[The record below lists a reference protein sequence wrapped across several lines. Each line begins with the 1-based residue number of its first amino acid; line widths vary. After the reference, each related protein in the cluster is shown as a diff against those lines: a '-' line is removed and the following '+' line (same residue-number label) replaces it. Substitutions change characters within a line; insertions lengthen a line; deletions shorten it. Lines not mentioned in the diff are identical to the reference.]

1 METLIEQFGD
11 TSKNVQACTFL
22 EVSSNCSEVFLIKKE
37 GANMDKKDILKSVY
51 EDFFGIEKLAREN
64 ERIAQELEEMNSKYK
79 PLKEEEIPEIIVN
92 KDEEKQ
98 VDDGAEPQEE
108 IDKDK
113 YMKDVF
119 EDIDSL
125 YIDEASKDLLKR
137 IIEYM
142 RKYNEK
148 IEKQYISFNLK
159 MYSNNKETISQIVKI
174 LLDSGDIFKYL
185 KDGEAAYYSMYDI
198 EEVKQIESVYASKNS
213 VVVFQ
218 NFEGFTEKED
228 SFKNKFMSKFDDTLS
243 KNENQVLTILCAKNK
258 ELINEAFSKN
268 DELLQKYF
276 DFEITGIEPDVQD
289 AYQDILN
296 YLEEKMEVTDDFKV
310 KLLDYITKNY
320 AGNSLPYPEYRDKLC
335 GKILFTK
342 ELPEVEKE
350 KTMEEIFEEL
360 NALVGLDKV
369 KNMLHDLVDLI
380 ELKNKTKD
388 DLKIKNINLHMVFLG
403 NPGTGK
409 TTVARIVAEM
419 LYNLKYIKQN
429 KLIEA
434 SSKDLVAEYVGQ
446 TAPKTNAVV
455 QKALGGVLFIDEAY
469 SLASG
474 QGQGNSFNEE
484 AIATLIQAMENYRD
498 DLVVIFAGYT
508 REMQD
513 FLNANSGIVSRIGYT
528 VEFED
533 YTPDELIQIFNQ
545 MMEKS
550 GFIVTKEAQ
559 NKVREIIEEY
569 KGTKNFGN
577 ARFVRNIYEKSIVKH
592 ASNTKGKKG
601 KKVLKTIS
609 KDDIS
614 TENILKM

>member
-1 METLIEQFGD
+1 
-11 TSKNVQACTFL
+11 
-22 EVSSNCSEVFLIKKE
+22 
-37 GANMDKKDILKSVY
+37 MDKKDILKNVY
-51 EDFFGIEKLAREN
+51 DDFFGIGEKKEVEELNQKIKEKLDEDTIQISMPQDKEN
-64 ERIAQELEEMNSKYK
+64 ISEN
-79 PLKEEEIPEIIVN
+79 N
-92 KDEEKQ
+92 
-98 VDDGAEPQEE
+98 
-108 IDKDK
+108 IDKDTK
-113 YMKDVF
+113 LKESFDK
-119 EDIDSL
+119 IDSL
-125 YIDEASKDLLKR
+125 YIDEKSKEILKK
-137 IIEYM
+137 IIEYI
-142 RKYNEK
+142 RKYNEG
-148 IEKQYISFNLK
+148 IEKNFISFNMCIFSKSKETLHEILK
-159 MYSNNKETISQIVKI
+159 ILNDNINYFSYLPQGDICLTSFFDIESAKNIDEIYSSDNNIICFENPNAFSAKDQNEKEKMIYKINQSIIDKEKNYLTVFSAENKESLENIFLMSDELKNEFADFTIN
-174 LLDSGDIFKYL
+174 
-185 KDGEAAYYSMYDI
+185 
-198 EEVKQIESVYASKNS
+198 EVK
-213 VVVFQ
+213 
-218 NFEGFTEKED
+218 
-228 SFKNKFMSKFDDTLS
+228 
-243 KNENQVLTILCAKNK
+243 
-258 ELINEAFSKN
+258 
-268 DELLQKYF
+268 
-276 DFEITGIEPDVQD
+276 PDVQD
-289 AYQDILN
+289 VYNEIL
-296 YLEEKMEVTDDFKV
+296 EKIDNNEITDEFKIQ
-310 KLLDYITKNY
+310 LLDYVSKT
-320 AGNSLPYPEYRDKLC
+320 YPETELSFTKYRDGLAEKL
-335 GKILFTK
+335 LFNK
-342 ELPEVEKE
+342 KVPEYEKD
-350 KTMEEIFEEL
+350 KSMDEIFEEL
-360 NALVGLDKV
+360 NSLVGLEKV
-369 KNMLHDLVDLI
+369 KKMLKELVSLV
-380 ELKNKTKD
+380 ELKNKAQD

-409 TTVARIVAEM
+409 TTVARIVAEI

-429 KLIEA
+429 KLIEV

-569 KGTKNFGN
+569 KGTQNFGN
-577 ARFVRNIYEKSIVKH
+577 ARFIRNIYEKSIVKH

-614 TENILKM
+614 TENLLKM